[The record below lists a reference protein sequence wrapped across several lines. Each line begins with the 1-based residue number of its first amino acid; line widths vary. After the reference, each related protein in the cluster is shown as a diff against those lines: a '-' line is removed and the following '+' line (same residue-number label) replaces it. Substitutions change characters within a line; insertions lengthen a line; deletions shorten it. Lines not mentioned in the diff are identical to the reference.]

1 MDFVFNATFSKLSF
15 ISYNF
20 RVELDCS
27 KTGARGT
34 LVNLLQSYHA
44 VLGIAL
50 YCFNEKLKTTTTVTE
65 KINLTFYLIKS
76 VPVTFKLFLLIR
88 VLKRQN

>member
-1 MDFVFNATFSKLSF
+1 MDFVFNATFNKLSF

-50 YCFNEKLKTTTTVTE
+50 YCFNEKLKTTTTVAE
-65 KINLTFYLIKS
+65 KINLTFDLIKS
-76 VPVTFKLFLLIR
+76 ITFKLFLLIR